1 MRIFVP
7 LIEGADYTHFSSVGR
22 PHAEAGST
30 LAACLYQMS
39 AQLVVRVVVA
49 SFVEEIQIL
58 RAEQADIRTRA
69 GPWVVNSLCHRC
81 SHDSRRMEE
90 GLLMEAEATSW
101 NRMTSNSVGT
111 AENHGLGVVAA
122 SNCFPRFVVAVC
134 PSHSSRRSCF
144 LLQCERSAFKREA
157 SPASLSIVS
166 SRTVVF
172 RATTPLAVIAAAR
185 VLRIWTLAC
194 A

>member
-1 MRIFVP
+1 VRVFVP
-7 LIEGADYTHFSSVGR
+7 LIEATDYTDFSRIWR
-22 PHAEAGST
+22 PHAKAGST
-30 LAACLYQMS
+30 LAASFHQMG
-39 AQLVVRVVVA
+39 AQLVVRAVVA

-58 RAEQADIRTRA
+58 RSEQADIRTRA

-81 SHDSRRMEE
+81 SHDSRRLEE

-134 PSHSSRRSCF
+134 PSHSSA
-144 LLQCERSAFKREA
+144 LAFIPP
-157 SPASLSIVS
+157 SM
-166 SRTVVF
+166 
-172 RATTPLAVIAAAR
+172 
-185 VLRIWTLAC
+185 
-194 A
+194 

>member
-1 MRIFVP
+1 MCVLVP
-7 LIEGADYTHFSSVGR
+7 LIEAADYTDFSRIRR
-22 PHAEAGST
+22 PHAEAGSA
-30 LAACLYQMS
+30 LAARVHQMS
-39 AQLVVRVVVA
+39 AQLVVRAVVA
-49 SFVEEIQIL
+49 SFVEEKQIL

-134 PSHSSRRSCF
+134 PSHSSAR
-144 LLQCERSAFKREA
+144 AFIPP
-157 SPASLSIVS
+157 SM
-166 SRTVVF
+166 
-172 RATTPLAVIAAAR
+172 
-185 VLRIWTLAC
+185 
-194 A
+194 